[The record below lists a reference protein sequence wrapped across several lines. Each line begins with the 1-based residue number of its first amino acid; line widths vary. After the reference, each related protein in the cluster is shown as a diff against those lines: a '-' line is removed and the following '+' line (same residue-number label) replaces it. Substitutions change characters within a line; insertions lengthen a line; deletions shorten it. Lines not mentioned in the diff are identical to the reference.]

1 MNQRLAILCLNIKG
15 SRLATLLI
23 PPLYNFRKGS
33 ENPETV
39 LPDQFEKQKGGAKFY
54 SQDDKRFSTQSRE
67 IPDTTR
73 TIGGASNV
81 SNKEH

>member
-23 PPLYNFRKGS
+23 LPLYNLGEGLK
-33 ENPETV
+33 NPKTV

-54 SQDDKRFSTQSRE
+54 SQDDKRFSAQSRE